1 MKTLKRRIIVLG
13 KFPLQFL
20 KIMKVVGLITEYN
33 PFHNGHKYHIQ
44 KAKEITNADFVVV
57 VMSGNFVQRG
67 TPAILDKYTRT
78 KMALMMGADIV
89 FELPISF
96 ACASAEF
103 FAYGAIAVL
112 ERLGFVDYLCF
123 GSEAGSLELLEPVA
137 DILQTEPIEY
147 KNLLNQYLKKGHSF
161 PTARANALKDYIS
174 LFDTT
179 QLYNYTK
186 TQIVEYSETIKKLKN
201 LSTKELEQFLS
212 SSNNILGI
220 EYLKALKQQNSKIIP
235 FTIKREGSA
244 YTDTNL
250 ASNHTYSSAT
260 AIRNLLEKEN
270 NFSFLENTMPKEV
283 LSLIEPLYKKTFP
296 ICENDFSTLLYYK
309 LRTFAFNYKTK
320 LIKFTGKDQL
330 TTALAEN
337 NTLQQITALS
347 QNNIQPITIID
358 SNNTTQQATTLSIN
372 NIAEALTFYGDVS
385 LELAF
390 RIQNQ
395 LEHFTTFKDF
405 AMKLKTKQYT
415 LTRINRCLLHI
426 LLELPNTKKELSF
439 IRLLGFRKESSHLL
453 KQIPEG
459 NVPVLTKMAHGN
471 KLLSGNAKEDF
482 EKEIF
487 CSDLYNQI
495 VYTKYGTVIP
505 SDYKHK
511 IIIF

>member
-1 MKTLKRRIIVLG
+1 
-13 KFPLQFL
+13 
-20 KIMKVVGLITEYN
+20 MKVVGLITEYN

-67 TPAILDKYTRT
+67 TPAIVDKYTRT

-103 FAYGAIAVL
+103 FAYGTIAIL

-137 DILQTEPIEY
+137 NILQTEPIEY

-174 LFDTT
+174 LFDAN

-201 LSTKELEQFLS
+201 IPTKELEQFLS

-250 ASNHTYSSAT
+250 ANNHTYSSAT

-270 NFSFLENTMPKEV
+270 TFSFLENTMPKEV
-283 LSLIEPLYKKTFP
+283 ISLIEPLYKKTFP
-296 ICENDFSTLLYYK
+296 ICENDFSNLLYYK
-309 LRTFAFNYKTK
+309 LRTFAFNCKT
-320 LIKFTGKDQL
+320 
-330 TTALAEN
+330 
-337 NTLQQITALS
+337 
-347 QNNIQPITIID
+347 
-358 SNNTTQQATTLSIN
+358 QAIN
-372 NIAEALTFYGDVS
+372 DTAEALTFYGDVS

-395 LEHFTTFKDF
+395 LEHFTTFKEF

-426 LLELPNTKKELSF
+426 LLELFDTKKELSF

-459 NVPVLTKMAHGN
+459 DVPVLTKMAHGN
-471 KLLSGNAKEDF
+471 KLLSGSAKEDF